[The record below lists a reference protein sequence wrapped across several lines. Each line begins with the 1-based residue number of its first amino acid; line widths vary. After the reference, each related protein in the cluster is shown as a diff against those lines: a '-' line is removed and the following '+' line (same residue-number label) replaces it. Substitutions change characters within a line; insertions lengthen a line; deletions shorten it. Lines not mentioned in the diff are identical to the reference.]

1 MEYRFLGRSGLR
13 VSALCLG
20 AMTFGREADEQTSH
34 SILNRFAE
42 AGGNFIDTADAY
54 SAGLSE
60 QIVGKWL
67 RKQRRD
73 DWVIAT
79 KVYFP
84 VREGV
89 NEIGLSRKHILSAV
103 EQSLKRLQT
112 DYIDLYQVHG
122 WDDSTDL
129 DEMLSTLD
137 QLVRDGKVR
146 YLGASNFSGWQLQKS
161 IDRARELH
169 LEPFVSLQPQY
180 NLLCRSTEWELIPV
194 CEREGLGV
202 LPWSPLRGGWL
213 SGKYRRGMSGPP
225 EGTRVAVASEMGWRE
240 AWENYND
247 EHTWQIID
255 ALFEVAEEI
264 GRTPAQVAINWL
276 LQKPAV
282 TAPIIGV
289 RNLAQLNDNLG
300 AAEFALTAEQVE
312 QLDRASQ
319 IPLPY
324 PYEAIERAQ
333 EMRRNYR

>member
-1 MEYRFLGRSGLR
+1 
-13 VSALCLG
+13 
-20 AMTFGREADEQTSH
+20 
-34 SILNRFAE
+34 
-42 AGGNFIDTADAY
+42 
-54 SAGLSE
+54 
-60 QIVGKWL
+60 
-67 RKQRRD
+67 
-73 DWVIAT
+73 
-79 KVYFP
+79 
-84 VREGV
+84 
-89 NEIGLSRKHILSAV
+89 
-103 EQSLKRLQT
+103 RLQT

-312 QLDRASQ
+312 KLDRASQ